1 MTEKYLTYSFAEYP
15 PTEILGTDIYL
26 KSIKRL
32 SFQYRTKEGDN
43 LMAYI
48 ALSKESIPLSLPTV
62 EESMIGCRILEIY
75 VKPIYVN
82 NNVVDNVALR
92 VALLDETEHHI
103 NGWVNTVSLKFE
115 FDYFWFYNVDIKKKE
130 IIDEIGSMTTIG
142 NLSFKMVN
150 RHTAI

>member
-1 MTEKYLTYSFAEYP
+1 
-15 PTEILGTDIYL
+15 
-26 KSIKRL
+26 
-32 SFQYRTKEGDN
+32 
-43 LMAYI
+43 MAYI